1 MRNKFTELIEQ
12 GVASFNY
19 TNISREVPEQDPICR
34 FYNNVFSIPTNTH
47 MSCLDDGETRVIT
60 GHMIATPKWD
70 EFLCASN
77 WGAVNF
83 RTSGVWCLC
92 DFLCKYNLQGELY
105 EMNGD
110 VVYKV
115 TKKPEE
121 QLKIEL
127 PKSYTTTESKI
138 PQPLAQ
144 LTTNCDVNKIKE
156 CFQSNNIVKSLN
168 ESLYIKGENWIE
180 YNGKIIGLVEN
191 NVIII

>member
-12 GVASFNY
+12 GVAKFEY
-19 TNISREVPEQDPICR
+19 TNITKEMPEQDPICR
-34 FYNNVFSIPTNTH
+34 FYNNVFSIPTDTH
-47 MSCLDDGETRVIT
+47 MSCLDDGKTRVIT
-60 GHMIATPKWD
+60 GHMVATPQWEK
-70 EFLCASN
+70 FICSCN

-83 RTSGVWCLC
+83 RTTGVWCLC
-92 DFLCKYNLQGELY
+92 DFLCKHNLQGELC

-138 PQPLAQ
+138 PHPIQELI
-144 LTTNCDVNKIKE
+144 TNKDINKIKE

-180 YNGKIIGLVEN
+180 YNGEIIGLVEN
-191 NVIII
+191 NIIII